1 MGASSISGTTGTH
14 YGFIA
19 DALLPR
25 IAPAHLN
32 AMLMNDLFS
41 FIMFVIKLQ
50 IVIAPIQNVKGGTR
64 ATPNNK
70 TGMNPIMTFDQDL
83 LRKVSNVFVYPMRLE
98 ENGVLMVMVGHVTDE
113 LSRSLLSEF
122 AHG

>member
-1 MGASSISGTTGTH
+1 
-14 YGFIA
+14 
-19 DALLPR
+19 
-25 IAPAHLN
+25 
-32 AMLMNDLFS
+32 
-41 FIMFVIKLQ
+41 
-50 IVIAPIQNVKGGTR
+50 
-64 ATPNNK
+64 
-70 TGMNPIMTFDQDL
+70 MNPIMTFDQDL